1 MKSKKPSIRLL
12 LSSLQK
18 QCAARIIA
26 YLCIYCYTRFTEH
39 DTGSPRSRRQL
50 KESDH
55 IPEHRLPFS
64 AALEAADP
72 QALLALLSH
81 DVLIRLA
88 VHDRP
93 IRGKGLAR
101 TLIPVFLEDFD
112 EIRVTDEIVENRSAV
127 VVFQAIIDGRP
138 IDGLT
143 LLHQN
148 DAAMVDQVRIFLRP
162 LGAMAVAAE
171 VVMGQIADRLSSPG
185 PRMAMRAAQAAQR
198 IGRRS

>member
-1 MKSKKPSIRLL
+1 V
-12 LSSLQK
+12 
-18 QCAARIIA
+18 
-26 YLCIYCYTRFTEH
+26 
-39 DTGSPRSRRQL
+39 
-50 KESDH
+50 KEATQ
-55 IPEHRLPFS
+55 HRLPLS
-64 AALEAADP
+64 TALEAADP

-93 IRGKGLAR
+93 VRGKGLAR
-101 TLIPVFLEDFD
+101 TLIPIFLEDFD
-112 EIRVTDEIVENRSAV
+112 EIAITDEIVEDRSAV
-127 VVFQAIIDGRP
+127 VVFQSIIDGRR
-138 IDGLT
+138 IEGLT

-171 VVMGQIADRLSSPG
+171 VVMGHVADRLSSPG